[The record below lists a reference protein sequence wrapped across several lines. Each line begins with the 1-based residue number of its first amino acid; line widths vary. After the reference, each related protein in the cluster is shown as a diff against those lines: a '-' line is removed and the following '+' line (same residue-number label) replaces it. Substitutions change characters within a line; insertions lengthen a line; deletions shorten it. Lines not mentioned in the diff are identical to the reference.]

1 MVCSLHPS
9 PLLASELVLAWS
21 GEAWRLPDPLRKS
34 QQSRDLVLG
43 LMLLL
48 PPTPMCDP
56 GQVLSPF
63 WARPRQ
69 LSSDAVNTSSAPHM
83 GF

>member
-1 MVCSLHPS
+1 MVFSLYPS

-48 PPTPMCDP
+48 PPHPL
-56 GQVLSPF
+56 V
-63 WARPRQ
+63 
-69 LSSDAVNTSSAPHM
+69 
-83 GF
+83 